1 MTIRTRTFGA
11 LAAVL
16 VLGLFGAACS
26 SDDDSSSSTT
36 AGDTTSTTEAT
47 EDSTTTTAEAA
58 QTLTILVSNDD
69 GVGAPGIDAVVTALA
84 AMPDTEVIV
93 SAPATQQSGTGGKTT
108 EGVLVANDATT
119 ASGYAAKAIEGF
131 PADSV
136 NWALDGG
143 ITETP
148 QLVVTGINSGQ
159 NLGGLAD
166 AVSGT
171 VGAARAAVA
180 HGIPALATSM
190 GESSQADYALAAT
203 YVVAWVEEHRAALLS
218 GELAGDV
225 ILLQNMN
232 IPHCHTGAIRGEVEV
247 TLAPGTDGAFEE
259 QNCESTEAAAADDI
273 TAFNNGFV
281 TLSDLPPVQLAPT

>member
-1 MTIRTRTFGA
+1 MTVRTRRF
-11 LAAVL
+11 AAVAAAL
-16 VLGLFGAACS
+16 TLTLFGAACS
-26 SDDDSSSSTT
+26 SDSDSADD
-36 AGDTTSTTEAT
+36 
-47 EDSTTTTAEAA
+47 TTTTAKPASTAADDTTTTEAA

-69 GVGAPGIDAVVTALA
+69 GVAAPGIDAVVTALA
-84 AMPDTEVIV
+84 ALPDTEVIV
-93 SAPATQQSGTGGKTT
+93 SAPAENQSGQGSKTT
-108 EGVLVANDATT
+108 PGTLETSETTT
-119 ASGYAAKAIEGF
+119 AGGFPAVAVKGF

-148 QLVVTGINSGQ
+148 QLVVTGINTGQ
-159 NLGGLAD
+159 NLGALAD
-166 AVSGT
+166 QVSGT

-190 GESSQADYALAAT
+190 GASDQADYDLAAT
-203 YVVAWVEEHRAALLS
+203 YVVKWVEEHRAALLA

-232 IPHCHTGAIRGEVEV
+232 IPYCATGEIRGEVEV
-247 TLAPGTDGAFEE
+247 TLAPNSDGAIQE
-259 QNCESTEAAAADDI
+259 QNCESTLPAPADDI

-281 TLSDLPPVQLAPT
+281 TLSDLPPTPPPAS

>member
-1 MTIRTRTFGA
+1 MTVRTRALAA

-16 VLGLFGAACS
+16 ALTTFAAACS
-26 SDDDSSSSTT
+26 SEDAADD
-36 AGDTTSTTEAT
+36 
-47 EDSTTTTAEAA
+47 TTTTAATEESAADETTTTEAPA
-58 QTLTILVSNDD
+58 TLTILVSNDD
-69 GVGAPGIDAVVTALA
+69 GVAAPGIDAVVTALA

-93 SAPATQQSGTGGKTT
+93 SAPAAQQSGTGSKTT
-108 EGVLVANDATT
+108 EGELTTTETTT
-119 ASGYAAKAIEGF
+119 ASGYPAVAVDGF

-159 NLGGLAD
+159 NLGALAD
-166 AVSGT
+166 QVSGT

-190 GESSQADYALAAT
+190 GEGETADYALAAT
-203 YVVAWVEEHRAALLS
+203 YVVAWVEEHREALLS
-218 GELAGDV
+218 GELAGEV
-225 ILLQNMN
+225 ILLENMN
-232 IPHCHTGAIRGEVEV
+232 IPNCHSGGEIRGEAEV
-247 TLAPGTDGAFEE
+247 TLSPSNEGAFQE
-259 QNCESTEAAAADDI
+259 QDCTSTVAQPADDI

-281 TLSDLPPVQLAPT
+281 TISDLPPLAPAA